1 MKSGEI
7 PLGGELGVSGL
18 IVRLKRIA
26 WTLRKTGAGLMLA
39 ACVGVGYIYLP
50 LAGAEIRY
58 KINNLRSSIFNLQ
71 STFKLPSS
79 GLSKIK
85 IAQERASRSIDWEV
99 PDSNF
104 SINIPKISARSRVI
118 ENVNAGVEREYLAA
132 LKNGVAQAAGLSH
145 PGEVGTTYLFAHSTN
160 SPVNYARY
168 NAVFYLLDKL
178 VAGDVVELIYKDR
191 LYKYTVRSTEVLV
204 ARDTRYLVP
213 QQEEEILILQTCYP
227 PGTSWKR
234 LVVVAVPG

>member
-39 ACVGVGYIYLP
+39 ACAGIGYIYLP

-79 GLSKIK
+79 GPSKIK
-85 IAQERASRSIDWEV
+85 IAQERASWEV

-118 ENVNAGVEREYLAA
+118 ENVNASVEREYLAA

-145 PGEVGTTYLFAHSTN
+145 PGRVGTTYLFAHSTN

-178 VAGDVVELIYKDR
+178 VAGDTVELVYKDR
-191 LYKYTVRSTEVLV
+191 LYKYTVRSTEVLA

-234 LVVVAVPG
+234 LVVVLDRQ

>member
-7 PLGGELGVSGL
+7 LLGGELGVSGL

-71 STFKLPSS
+71 SIFKLGSS
-79 GLSKIK
+79 GPSKIK
-85 IAQERASRSIDWEV
+85 IAQERASWEV

-178 VAGDVVELIYKDR
+178 VAGDVVELVYKDR
-191 LYKYTVRSTEVLV
+191 LYKYVVRSTEVLV

-234 LVVVAVPG
+234 LVVVLDRQ

>member
-178 VAGDVVELIYKDR
+178 VAGDVVELVYKDR

-234 LVVVAVPG
+234 LVVVLDRQ

>member
-71 STFKLPSS
+71 SIFKLGSS
-79 GLSKIK
+79 GPSKIK
-85 IAQERASRSIDWEV
+85 IAQERASWEV

-178 VAGDVVELIYKDR
+178 VAGDVVELVYKDR
-191 LYKYTVRSTEVLV
+191 LYKYVVRSTEVLV

-234 LVVVAVPG
+234 LVVVLDRQ

>member
-1 MKSGEI
+1 M
-7 PLGGELGVSGL
+7 
-18 IVRLKRIA
+18 
-26 WTLRKTGAGLMLA
+26 
-39 ACVGVGYIYLP
+39 
-50 LAGAEIRY
+50 
-58 KINNLRSSIFNLQ
+58 
-71 STFKLPSS
+71 
-79 GLSKIK
+79 
-85 IAQERASRSIDWEV
+85 
-99 PDSNF
+99 PDRDF

-132 LKNGVAQAAGLSH
+132 LKNGVASAAGLSY
-145 PGEVGTTYLFAHSTN
+145 PGRIGTTYLFAHSTN

-178 VAGDVVELIYKDR
+178 VAGDTVELVYKDR
-191 LYKYTVRSTEVLV
+191 LYKYVVRSTEVLS

-213 QQEEEILILQTCYP
+213 QQEEEILVLQTCYP